1 MKIKILLF
9 GQLAETLGSKELQLE
24 GYGDTVSLITAL
36 HQQFPLLATSK
47 YVVAVNQ
54 EMISGNT
61 SLTENSIVALL
72 PPFSG
77 G

>member
-1 MKIKILLF
+1 MKTKVLLF
-9 GQLAETLGSKELQLE
+9 GQLAEIIGSKELE
-24 GYGDTVSLITAL
+24 IDGCVDTASLITEL
-36 HQQFPLLATSK
+36 RQQFPALAQSK
-47 YVVAVNQ
+47 YVIAINQ

-61 SLTENSIVALL
+61 ILSENSIVALL

>member
-1 MKIKILLF
+1 MKTKVLLF
-9 GQLAETLGSKELQLE
+9 GQLAETIGSKELEVE
-24 GYGDTVSLITAL
+24 GGVDTASLIAEL
-36 HQQFPLLATSK
+36 HQQFPALVQSK

-61 SLTENSIVALL
+61 ILSGNSIVALL

>member
-1 MKIKILLF
+1 MKTKILFF
-9 GQLAETLGSKELQLE
+9 GQLAETVKAKELQME
-24 GYGDTVSLITAL
+24 GYADTGSLIAAL
-36 HQQFPLLATSK
+36 HQQFPLLAVSK
-47 YVVAVNQ
+47 YVVAVDQ
-54 EMISGNT
+54 QMISGNT